1 MLARRC
7 FVPVLPSATR
17 AHSRYLLGQ
26 GLLLPICS
34 SDTVETAVAV
44 VPGPARRRGWLRKL
58 IPTNYLP
65 RSSWC
70 WRLTVLS
77 ATGASRFASSL
88 SRFLRRKRRS
98 NHPVRLLHA
107 HLRRVPPP
115 PRFATRARSSLGHH
129 SHTPLVLQ
137 DPTPAFPR
145 YIYKLTSFENIEDN
159 DHSKTYLI
167 DVIGVL
173 TQIDP
178 LHLVGF
184 NSSSLTRDIFITN
197 TRLCSKHLPADIC
210 IIWLCKHDNGCST
223 SKLGQVYLCGNV
235 VCAWYFNPDIRE
247 IHVFYNSHKVTSA
260 LLLFHVFYKTI
271 DGGFHLAPNARG
283 LQLRPLLDT
292 DAQRATRQTR
302 FRYKLRLLLLMELLK
317 QNSFVLII

>member
-137 DPTPAFPR
+137 VSRSPPSLIHTPLLP
-145 YIYKLTSFENIEDN
+145 
-159 DHSKTYLI
+159 
-167 DVIGVL
+167 
-173 TQIDP
+173 
-178 LHLVGF
+178 HLVIL
-184 NSSSLTRDIFITN
+184 SSWKKKR
-197 TRLCSKHLPADIC
+197 
-210 IIWLCKHDNGCST
+210 W
-223 SKLGQVYLCGNV
+223 
-235 VCAWYFNPDIRE
+235 
-247 IHVFYNSHKVTSA
+247 
-260 LLLFHVFYKTI
+260 
-271 DGGFHLAPNARG
+271 
-283 LQLRPLLDT
+283 
-292 DAQRATRQTR
+292 
-302 FRYKLRLLLLMELLK
+302 
-317 QNSFVLII
+317 

>member
-88 SRFLRRKRRS
+88 SRFLRRKHRS

-137 DPTPAFPR
+137 VARQT
-145 YIYKLTSFENIEDN
+145 IWISGKLHHAT
-159 DHSKTYLI
+159 

-247 IHVFYNSHKVTSA
+247 IHVFYN
-260 LLLFHVFYKTI
+260 
-271 DGGFHLAPNARG
+271 
-283 LQLRPLLDT
+283 
-292 DAQRATRQTR
+292 
-302 FRYKLRLLLLMELLK
+302 
-317 QNSFVLII
+317 

>member
-1 MLARRC
+1 M
-7 FVPVLPSATR
+7 VPVPIVCVDDSRLLSPAQKSRQLSPCSLGAALSPSSR

-34 SDTVETAVAV
+34 SDTVEMAVAV

-137 DPTPAFPR
+137 KR
-145 YIYKLTSFENIEDN
+145 
-159 DHSKTYLI
+159 
-167 DVIGVL
+167 
-173 TQIDP
+173 
-178 LHLVGF
+178 
-184 NSSSLTRDIFITN
+184 
-197 TRLCSKHLPADIC
+197 
-210 IIWLCKHDNGCST
+210 W
-223 SKLGQVYLCGNV
+223 
-235 VCAWYFNPDIRE
+235 
-247 IHVFYNSHKVTSA
+247 
-260 LLLFHVFYKTI
+260 
-271 DGGFHLAPNARG
+271 
-283 LQLRPLLDT
+283 
-292 DAQRATRQTR
+292 
-302 FRYKLRLLLLMELLK
+302 
-317 QNSFVLII
+317 